1 MPEITKDVFVAVVL
15 DFDGLDDLL
24 KKLGEHYIFEKD
36 SPNFI
41 KKVVEGVVKYQLK
54 GASNYHGIRAL
65 TINKCQKLLR
75 ETNTHFLGKL
85 SGSSSKKQTYKT
97 DAATLHNAWSHK
109 LRMTKQKEGRSLSKR
124 KTLSNAVTD
133 VRVNSA
139 LNGAGSAGAD
149 PEVEPLQDPFS
160 DSEYPTESEET
171 ENENEDEEGEEEE
184 TCTVEEDNSIVNVE
198 SENEF
203 DFPKLFEEKDAKGD
217 QQEDDDS
224 HSYSYSYSNSNSYS
238 YSSSESEGA
247 MPDEPAIFGTATR
260 IAPMD
265 VSCQL
270 ARADGLIC
278 DDDDDDDDAPPIKQ
292 RPAAALKKRPA
303 GNPAAKPKPAP
314 KASKATPAAK
324 SKALPKPPAPPCKA
338 ESGAEPKAGMPAAKS
353 KALPKPPAPPRNA
366 ESGAEPKAGTPA
378 SNALPKP
385 PAVQVD
391 PAPPKAGQPAG
402 KTPTLAAYHAHMRR
416 LLSDTT
422 GFHPELPSQKRMKMA
437 AADWQG
443 LPWPAG
449 SIIYGCG
456 KCRSAKTGCLKCN
469 PAKMKPELFEA
480 LAKKGF

>member
-1 MPEITKDVFVAVVL
+1 MLEITKDVFVAAVQ
-15 DFDGLDDLL
+15 DADGLDDLL
-24 KKLGEHYIFEKD
+24 KKSGEHYIFEKD

-41 KKVVEGVVKYQLK
+41 KKVVEGVVEYQLE
-54 GASNYHGIRAL
+54 GASKYHGIRAA
-65 TINKCQKLLR
+65 TINKCQKLLK

-133 VRVNSA
+133 VRINSA

-171 ENENEDEEGEEEE
+171 ENENEDEEGEEEA

-198 SENEF
+198 SESEF
-203 DFPKLFEEKDAKGD
+203 DFPKLFGEKAAKGD

-224 HSYSYSYSNSNSYS
+224 YSYSKSYSYSNSYS
-238 YSSSESEGA
+238 YSSSESEVA
-247 MPDEPAIFGTATR
+247 MPDEPAIFETAAS

-270 ARADGLIC
+270 NC
-278 DDDDDDDDAPPIKQ
+278 DDDDDGDDDDAPLIKQ

-303 GNPAAKPKPAP
+303 GNLAAKSKPAP
-314 KASKATPAAK
+314 KASKAGTLATK
-324 SKALPKPPAPPCKA
+324 SKALTKAPAPTC
-338 ESGAEPKAGMPAAKS
+338 
-353 KALPKPPAPPRNA
+353 NA

-378 SNALPKP
+378 AKSNALPKP
-385 PAVQVD
+385 PAVKVD

-402 KTPTLAAYHAHMRR
+402 KTPTMAAFHSHMRR
-416 LLSDTT
+416 CLSDTIE
-422 GFHPELPSQKRMKMA
+422 FHPEQPQQKRMKLA
-437 AADWQG
+437 AADWEA
-443 LPWPAG
+443 LTCPEG
-449 SIIYGCG
+449 SILYGCS
-456 KCRSAKTGCLKCN
+456 KCRYLKNGCLKCN
-469 PAKMKPELFEA
+469 PAKMKLQ
-480 LAKKGF
+480 KKNDK